1 MTANIAGPLASLTE
15 LRSGLAAGDFSARE
29 LADDYLARVNDT
41 AHLNSFITLCAES
54 ARESAQLADSERA
67 QANQAL
73 HPLHGLPIAQKDIFC
88 TADIRTSCGSKMLA
102 DFTAPYDAHVVERLK
117 AAGTIML
124 GKCNMDEFAMGSSNE
139 NSYFGAVLNPWD
151 NTRVPGGSSGGSA
164 VAVAAGQT
172 PVATGTDTG
181 GSIRQPA
188 SFCGITGIKPTYG
201 RVSRYGMVA
210 FASSLDQGGVFA
222 RRADDAAKV
231 LAAMAGF
238 DERDSTSAQ
247 QDTKDLARVAAEG
260 LSAPTRSLTI
270 GLPKEYFNDLDPAV
284 AQLLD
289 DARESLEAQG
299 HKVFDV
305 ELPNTK
311 FAIPAYYVV
320 AGAEASTNLS
330 RYDGVRFG
338 HRCDNPKDLQDL
350 YTRSR
355 TEGFGAEVKRRILT
369 GTYALSVGY
378 YDAYYLKAQKLR
390 RLIQQDF
397 LSAFAA
403 GVDLLMAPVT
413 PGPAFALGNLT
424 NDPVKMY
431 QQDIYTVPASL
442 AGLPAAS
449 IPCGFVDGLPVGMQ
463 LIAPHFEEV
472 QLLELAHQYQTLSDW
487 HLQLPPEKD
496 SAGSGA

>member
-1 MTANIAGPLASLTE
+1 MTDYKTPDSASLAD
-15 LRSGLAAGDFSARE
+15 LAKGLGDGQFSSRE
-29 LADDYLARVNDT
+29 LTDEYLAKATD
-41 AHLNSFITLCAES
+41 ASHLNSFITLCTDD
-54 ARESAQLADSERA
+54 ARAAADKADRERA
-67 QANQAL
+67 QGADA
-73 HPLHGLPIAQKDIFC
+73 HPLHGLPLAHKDIFC
-88 TADIRTSCGSKMLA
+88 TAGVLTSCGSKMLEN
-102 DFTAPYDAHVVERLK
+102 FTAPYDAAVVERLND
-117 AAGTIML
+117 AGTVML

-139 NSYFGAVLNPWD
+139 NSHFGPVLNPWD

-164 VAVAAGQT
+164 AAVAACLT

-188 SFCGITGIKPTYG
+188 SFCGVTGIKPTYG

-222 RRADDAAKV
+222 RSADDAAKV
-231 LAAMAGF
+231 LATMSGF
-238 DERDSTSAQ
+238 DERDSTCAQ
-247 QDTKDLARVAAEG
+247 QNTDSLQQAAQQGLAAPEG
-260 LSAPTRSLTI
+260 SLTI
-270 GLPKEYFNDLDPAV
+270 GLPKEYFHDLNPAL
-284 AQLLD
+284 AQQLD
-289 DARESLEAQG
+289 AARSLLEAQG
-299 HKVFDV
+299 HTVVDV
-305 ELPNTK
+305 ELPNTR
-311 FAIPAYYVV
+311 FAIPTYYVV

-338 HRCDNPKDLQDL
+338 HRCENPKDLQDL

-397 LSAFAA
+397 LSAFDG
-403 GVDLLMAPVT
+403 GVDMLMAPVT
-413 PGPAFALGNLT
+413 PGPAFELGNLT
-424 NDPVKMY
+424 NDPVEMY
-431 QQDIYTVPASL
+431 QQDIFTVPASL

-449 IPCGFVDGLPVGMQ
+449 IPCGFVDGLPIGMQ

-472 QLLELAHQYQTLSDW
+472 RLLELAHQYQALTDW
-487 HLQLPPEKD
+487 HLQRPPAPT
-496 SAGSGA
+496 AGSKAS

>member
-1 MTANIAGPLASLTE
+1 MTKSTSPQHASLADLVKGLGSGQFSSRELTDEYLASATDA
-15 LRSGLAAGDFSARE
+15 S
-29 LADDYLARVNDT
+29 
-41 AHLNSFITLCAES
+41 HLNSFITLCPDEARAAADKADAERKRG
-54 ARESAQLADSERA
+54 AATHL
-67 QANQAL
+67 
-73 HPLHGLPIAQKDIFC
+73 LHGLPLAHKDIFC
-88 TADIRTSCGSKMLA
+88 TAGVRTSCGSKMLEN
-102 DFTAPYDAHVVERLK
+102 FIAPYDAAVVERLN

-139 NSYFGAVLNPWD
+139 NSHFGPVLNPWD

-164 VAVAAGQT
+164 AAVAAGLT

-188 SFCGITGIKPTYG
+188 SFCGVTGIKPTYG
-201 RVSRYGMVA
+201 RVSRYGMIA

-222 RRADDAAKV
+222 RSADDAAKV
-231 LAAMAGF
+231 LATMAGF
-238 DERDSTSAQ
+238 DERDSTCAQ
-247 QDTKDLARVAAEG
+247 QNTDALQQAAQQGLAV
-260 LSAPTRSLTI
+260 PKNSLTI
-270 GLPKEYFNDLDPAV
+270 GLPKEYFQDLNPALT
-284 AQLLD
+284 QRLD
-289 DARESLEAQG
+289 EARSLLEAQG
-299 HKVFDV
+299 HTVVDV

-311 FAIPAYYVV
+311 FANPTYYVV

-378 YDAYYLKAQKLR
+378 YDAYFLKAQKLR

-397 LSAFAA
+397 LTAFDG
-403 GVDLLMAPVT
+403 GVDLLLAPVT
-413 PGPAFALGNLT
+413 PGPAFQLGNLT
-424 NDPVKMY
+424 SDPVEMY
-431 QQDIYTVPASL
+431 QQDIFTVPASL

-449 IPCGFVDGLPVGMQ
+449 IPCGFVDGLPIGMQ

-472 QLLELAHQYQTLSDW
+472 RLLELAHQYQTLTDW
-487 HLQLPPEKD
+487 HQQQPPART
-496 SAGSGA
+496 AGGNSQ